1 MPVNRPE
8 IAHKQAC
15 LASAIE
21 PIEGRTLLQKV
32 KPFIHIPTLAAVT
45 FALTALQNTSPE
57 GRNMALLAFAP

>member
-1 MPVNRPE
+1 MPANRPE

-15 LASAIE
+15 LASVIE

-45 FALTALQNTSPE
+45 SAVTAQQNTSRE
-57 GRNMALLAFAP
+57 RRNMALLAFAP